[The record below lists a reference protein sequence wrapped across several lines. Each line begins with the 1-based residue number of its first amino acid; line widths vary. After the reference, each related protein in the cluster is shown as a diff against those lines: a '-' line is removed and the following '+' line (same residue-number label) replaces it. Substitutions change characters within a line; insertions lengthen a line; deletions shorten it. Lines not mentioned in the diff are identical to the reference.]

1 MENKQLVIMANQ
13 IASFFMAYPDENE
26 GIHGVANHIEKFW
39 SPKMRKQLMEII
51 NNNDS
56 QTEILEYVLKASKHF

>member
-26 GIHGVANHIEKFW
+26 GIQGVANHIEKFW

-56 QTEILEYVLKASKHF
+56 QTEILVYVLKASKHF